1 MLFMRG
7 SRGEKLEKTKKSKL
21 KKFYEV
27 NKILIFSVILI
38 LIIAIASV
46 GFYSE
51 VKKKKEILLSDKY
64 LVAKVYLENSDKNKA
79 TNILKSVIFDNDS
92 TYSTL
97 SLFLILNENLIA
109 DQRELSN
116 LFDHVLK
123 NNKFEKEVKNLI
135 IFKKA
140 LFQSNFVS
148 ELELLEAV
156 KPLINTDTV
165 WKPHALLLLGDYFA
179 SKKEYLKA
187 KEFYLQ
193 ILSLKNL
200 HQELYNQARSQL
212 IFVTN
217 D

>member
-1 MLFMRG
+1 MNENLF
-7 SRGEKLEKTKKSKL
+7 ETQYDVTKKSKL

-46 GFYSE
+46 SFYSE
-51 VKKKKEILLSDKY
+51 TKEKKKILLSDNY
-64 LVAKVYLENSDKNKA
+64 LAAKVYLENGDRNKVK
-79 TNILKSVIFDNDS
+79 NILKTIIFANDS

-97 SLFLILNENLIA
+97 SLFLILNENLIV
-109 DQRELSN
+109 DQGELSN
-116 LFDHVLK
+116 LFDHVLE

-148 ELELLEAV
+148 ELELLDAV
-156 KPLINTDTV
+156 KPLINTETV

-187 KEFYLQ
+187 KEFYVQ

-200 HQELYNQARSQL
+200 HKEL
-212 IFVTN
+212 
-217 D
+217 

>member
-1 MLFMRG
+1 MNENLF
-7 SRGEKLEKTKKSKL
+7 ETQYDVTKKSKL

-46 GFYSE
+46 IFYSE
-51 VKKKKEILLSDKY
+51 TKEKKKILLSDNY
-64 LVAKVYLENSDKNKA
+64 LAAKVYLENGDRNKVK
-79 TNILKSVIFDNDS
+79 NILKTIIFANDS

-97 SLFLILNENLIA
+97 SLFLILNENLIV
-109 DQRELSN
+109 DQGELSN
-116 LFDHVLK
+116 LFDHVLE

-148 ELELLEAV
+148 ELELLDAV
-156 KPLINTDTV
+156 KPLINTETV

-187 KEFYLQ
+187 KEFYVQ

-200 HQELYNQARSQL
+200 HKELYNQARSQL
-212 IFVTN
+212 IFITN

>member
-1 MLFMRG
+1 MNENLF
-7 SRGEKLEKTKKSKL
+7 EAQYDVTKKSKL

-46 GFYSE
+46 SFYSE
-51 VKKKKEILLSDKY
+51 TKEKKKILLSDNY
-64 LVAKVYLENSDKNKA
+64 LAAKVYLENGDRNKVK
-79 TNILKSVIFDNDS
+79 NILKTIIFANDS

-97 SLFLILNENLIA
+97 SLFLILNENLIV
-109 DQRELSN
+109 DQGELSN
-116 LFDHVLK
+116 LFDHVLE

-148 ELELLEAV
+148 ELELLDAV
-156 KPLINTDTV
+156 KPLINTETV

-187 KEFYLQ
+187 KEFYVQ

-200 HQELYNQARSQL
+200 HNELYNHARSQL
-212 IFVTN
+212 IFITN

>member
-1 MLFMRG
+1 MNENLF
-7 SRGEKLEKTKKSKL
+7 EAQYNVTKKSKL
-21 KKFYEV
+21 KKFYET
-27 NKILIFSVILI
+27 NKILIFSAIFVI
-38 LIIAIASV
+38 IISIGSAS
-46 GFYSE
+46 FYLE
-51 VKKKKEILLSDKY
+51 TKEKKKILLADNY
-64 LVAKVYLENSDKNKA
+64 LKAKVYLENGDRNKA
-79 TNILKSVIFDNDS
+79 KIVLKTVIFANDS

-97 SLFLILNENLIA
+97 SLFLILNENLIV
-109 DQRELSN
+109 DQGELSN
-116 LFDHVLK
+116 LFDHVLE

-148 ELELLEAV
+148 ELELLDTV
-156 KPLINTDTV
+156 KPLLSTKTV

-187 KEFYLQ
+187 KEFYVQ

-200 HQELYNQARSQL
+200 HKELYNHAKSQL
-212 IFVTN
+212 IFITN

>member
-1 MLFMRG
+1 MNENLF
-7 SRGEKLEKTKKSKL
+7 EAQYDVTKKSKL

-46 GFYSE
+46 SFYSE
-51 VKKKKEILLSDKY
+51 TKEKKKILLSDNY
-64 LVAKVYLENSDKNKA
+64 LAAKVYLENGDRNKVK
-79 TNILKSVIFDNDS
+79 NILKTIIFANDS

-97 SLFLILNENLIA
+97 SLFLILNENLIV
-109 DQRELSN
+109 DQGELSN
-116 LFDHVLK
+116 LFDHVLE

-148 ELELLEAV
+148 ELELLDAV
-156 KPLINTDTV
+156 KPLINTETV

-187 KEFYLQ
+187 KEFYVQ

-200 HQELYNQARSQL
+200 HKELYNQARSQL
-212 IFVTN
+212 IFIAN

>member
-1 MLFMRG
+1 MNENLF
-7 SRGEKLEKTKKSKL
+7 ETQYDVTKKSKL

-46 GFYSE
+46 SFYSE
-51 VKKKKEILLSDKY
+51 TKEKKKILLSDNY
-64 LVAKVYLENSDKNKA
+64 LAAKVYLENGDRNKVK
-79 TNILKSVIFDNDS
+79 NILKTIIFANDS

-97 SLFLILNENLIA
+97 SLFLILNENLIV
-109 DQRELSN
+109 DQGELSN
-116 LFDHVLK
+116 LFDHVLE

-148 ELELLEAV
+148 ELELLDAV
-156 KPLINTDTV
+156 KPLINTETV

-187 KEFYLQ
+187 KEFYMQ

-200 HQELYNQARSQL
+200 HKELYSRARSQL
-212 IFVTN
+212 IFITH

>member
-1 MLFMRG
+1 MNENLF
-7 SRGEKLEKTKKSKL
+7 ETQYDVTKKSKL

-27 NKILIFSVILI
+27 NKILIFSVIII

-46 GFYSE
+46 SFYSE
-51 VKKKKEILLSDKY
+51 TKEKKKILLSDNY
-64 LVAKVYLENSDKNKA
+64 LAAKVYLENGDRNKVK
-79 TNILKSVIFDNDS
+79 NILKTIIFANDS

-97 SLFLILNENLIA
+97 SLFLILNENLIV
-109 DQRELSN
+109 DQGELSN
-116 LFDHVLK
+116 LFDHVLE

-148 ELELLEAV
+148 ELELLDAV
-156 KPLINTDTV
+156 KPLINTETV

-187 KEFYLQ
+187 KEFYVQ

-200 HQELYNQARSQL
+200 HKELYNHARSQL
-212 IFVTN
+212 IFIIN

>member
-1 MLFMRG
+1 MNENLF
-7 SRGEKLEKTKKSKL
+7 EAQYDVTKKSKL

-27 NKILIFSVILI
+27 NKILIFSSILI
-38 LIIAIASV
+38 LVIAIASIS
-46 GFYSE
+46 FYFE
-51 VKKKKEILLSDKY
+51 TKENKKILISDKY
-64 LVAKVYLENSDKNKA
+64 LAAKVYLENGDRNEVK
-79 TNILKSVIFDNDS
+79 NILKTIIFANDS

-97 SLFLILNENLIA
+97 SLFLILNENLIV
-109 DQRELSN
+109 DQGELSN
-116 LFDHVLK
+116 LFDHVLE

-148 ELELLEAV
+148 ELELLDAV
-156 KPLINTDTV
+156 KPLINTETV

-187 KEFYLQ
+187 KEFYMQ

-212 IFVTN
+212 IFITH

>member
-1 MLFMRG
+1 MNENLF
-7 SRGEKLEKTKKSKL
+7 ETQYDVTKKSKL

-46 GFYSE
+46 SFYSE
-51 VKKKKEILLSDKY
+51 TKEKKKILLSDNY
-64 LVAKVYLENSDKNKA
+64 LAAKVYLENGDRNKVK
-79 TNILKSVIFDNDS
+79 NILKTIIFANDS

-97 SLFLILNENLIA
+97 SLFLILNENLIV
-109 DQRELSN
+109 DQGELSN
-116 LFDHVLK
+116 LFDHVLE
-123 NNKFEKEVKNLI
+123 NNKFEEEVKNLI

-148 ELELLEAV
+148 ELELLDAV
-156 KPLINTDTV
+156 KPLINTETV

-187 KEFYLQ
+187 KEFYVQ

-200 HQELYNQARSQL
+200 HKELYNQARSQL
-212 IFVTN
+212 IFITN

>member
-1 MLFMRG
+1 MNENLF
-7 SRGEKLEKTKKSKL
+7 ETQYDVTKKSKL

-46 GFYSE
+46 SFYSE
-51 VKKKKEILLSDKY
+51 TKEKKKILLSDNY
-64 LVAKVYLENSDKNKA
+64 LAAKVYLENGDRNKVK
-79 TNILKSVIFDNDS
+79 NILKTIIFANDS

-97 SLFLILNENLIA
+97 SLFLILNENLIV
-109 DQRELSN
+109 DQGELSN
-116 LFDHVLK
+116 LFDHVLE

-140 LFQSNFVS
+140 LFQSNFAS

-156 KPLINTDTV
+156 KPLMNTETI
-165 WKPHALLLLGDYFA
+165 WKPHALLLLGDYFV

-187 KEFYLQ
+187 KEFYVQ

-200 HQELYNQARSQL
+200 HKELYNHARSQL
-212 IFVTN
+212 IFITN

>member
-1 MLFMRG
+1 MNENLF
-7 SRGEKLEKTKKSKL
+7 ETQYDVTKKSKL

-46 GFYSE
+46 SFYLE
-51 VKKKKEILLSDKY
+51 TKEKKKILLSDNY
-64 LVAKVYLENSDKNKA
+64 LAAKVYLENGDRNKVK
-79 TNILKSVIFDNDS
+79 NILKTIIFANDS

-97 SLFLILNENLIA
+97 SLFLILNENLIV
-109 DQRELSN
+109 DQGELSN
-116 LFDHVLK
+116 LFDHVLE

-148 ELELLEAV
+148 ELELLDAV
-156 KPLINTDTV
+156 KPLINTETV

-187 KEFYLQ
+187 KEFYVQ

-200 HQELYNQARSQL
+200 HNELYNHARSQL
-212 IFVTN
+212 IFITN

>member
-1 MLFMRG
+1 MNENLF
-7 SRGEKLEKTKKSKL
+7 EAQYDVTKKSKL

-46 GFYSE
+46 IFYSE
-51 VKKKKEILLSDKY
+51 TKEKKKILLSDNY
-64 LVAKVYLENSDKNKA
+64 LAAKVYLENGDRNKVK
-79 TNILKSVIFDNDS
+79 NILKTIIFANDS

-97 SLFLILNENLIA
+97 SLFLILNENLIV
-109 DQRELSN
+109 DQKELSN
-116 LFDHVLK
+116 LFDHVLE

-148 ELELLEAV
+148 ELELLDAV
-156 KPLINTDTV
+156 KPLINTETV

-187 KEFYLQ
+187 KEFYMQ

-200 HQELYNQARSQL
+200 HNELYSRARSQL
-212 IFVTN
+212 IFITN

>member
-1 MLFMRG
+1 MNENLF
-7 SRGEKLEKTKKSKL
+7 ETQYDVTKKSKL

-46 GFYSE
+46 SFYSE
-51 VKKKKEILLSDKY
+51 TKEKKKILLSDNY
-64 LVAKVYLENSDKNKA
+64 LAAKVYLENGDRNKVK
-79 TNILKSVIFDNDS
+79 NILKTIIFANDS

-97 SLFLILNENLIA
+97 SLFLILNENLIV
-109 DQRELSN
+109 DQGELSN
-116 LFDHVLK
+116 LFDHVLE
-123 NNKFEKEVKNLI
+123 NNKFKKEVKNLI

-148 ELELLEAV
+148 ELELLDAV
-156 KPLINTDTV
+156 KPLINTETV

-187 KEFYLQ
+187 KEFYVQ

-200 HQELYNQARSQL
+200 HKELYNQARSQL
-212 IFVTN
+212 IFITN

>member
-1 MLFMRG
+1 MNENLF
-7 SRGEKLEKTKKSKL
+7 EAQYDVTKKSKL

-46 GFYSE
+46 SFYSE
-51 VKKKKEILLSDKY
+51 TKEKKKILLSDDY
-64 LVAKVYLENSDKNKA
+64 LAAKVYLENGDRSKVK
-79 TNILKSVIFDNDS
+79 NILKTIILANDS

-97 SLFLILNENLIA
+97 SLFLILNENLIV
-109 DQRELSN
+109 DQEELSN
-116 LFDHVLK
+116 LFDHVLE

-148 ELELLEAV
+148 ELELLDAV
-156 KPLINTDTV
+156 KPLINTETV

-187 KEFYLQ
+187 KEFYVQ

-200 HQELYNQARSQL
+200 HKELYNQARSQL
-212 IFVTN
+212 IFIAN